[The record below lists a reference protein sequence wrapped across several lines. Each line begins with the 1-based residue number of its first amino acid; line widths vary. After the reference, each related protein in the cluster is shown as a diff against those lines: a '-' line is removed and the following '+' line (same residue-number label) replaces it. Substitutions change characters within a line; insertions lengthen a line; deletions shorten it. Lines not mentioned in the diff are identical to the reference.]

1 MSWSER
7 VSGFFSTPLG
17 RLVRGIIKLSLAGFL
32 IVLVT
37 QLTNALPDDPT
48 IGDATVPVRTIMTVI
63 ISLFPLLY
71 MISAFRDLGVDI

>member
-7 VSGFFSTPLG
+7 VGAFFNTPLG
-17 RLVRGIIKLSLAGFL
+17 RLVRGVIKLSLAGFL

-37 QLTNALPDDPT
+37 QLTNALPDDPD
-48 IGDATVPVRTIMTVI
+48 IGGATVPVRTIMTVI